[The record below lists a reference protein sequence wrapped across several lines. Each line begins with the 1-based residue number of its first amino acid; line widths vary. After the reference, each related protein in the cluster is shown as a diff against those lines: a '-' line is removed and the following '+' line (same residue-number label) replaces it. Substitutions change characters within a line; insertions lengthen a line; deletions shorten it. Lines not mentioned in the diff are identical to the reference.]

1 MRKANQEEIAAKKH
15 ERFVRIATAR
25 VNTLVNAFEKLGNC
39 ASKTSYEYTDEEV
52 TKILEEV
59 DRQVETLRERFNGKK
74 AFSLKE

>member
-1 MRKANQEEIAAKKH
+1 MRKANQEAIAAKKH

-39 ASKTSYEYTDEEV
+39 ASKASYEYTDEEV
-52 TKILEEV
+52 AKILEEV